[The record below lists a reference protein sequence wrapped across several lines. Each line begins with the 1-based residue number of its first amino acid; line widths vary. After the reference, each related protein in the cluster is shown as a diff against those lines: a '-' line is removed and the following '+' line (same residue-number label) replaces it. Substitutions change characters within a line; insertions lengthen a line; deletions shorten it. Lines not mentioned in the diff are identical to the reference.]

1 MHTKH
6 IIVAFLL
13 ALATSAPADLLFQED
28 FSYANGLTTNV
39 AVGTWLHHSGAGDS
53 FVTNG
58 ALQVNGARSED
69 INHQLGS
76 LYSTGTLYYSLS
88 LRVTSLPNNTGT
100 YIAHF
105 MNTSAGTHVD
115 RLWIRTNG
123 VATAGNF
130 VIGVGNN
137 SAVSTVWGSDLS
149 LNTDYLVVVGA
160 NLSTDQIQLWVN
172 PSDFS
177 SLSVTVTDAAFVNP
191 DAFAF
196 RQASGGGSVLVDSV
210 AVGTDFNSVVV
221 PEPGTLAF
229 VGLGA
234 VAFWA
239 RRKLRKHA

>member
-1 MHTKH
+1 MKT
-6 IIVAFLL
+6 IL
-13 ALATSAPADLLFQED
+13 ALFAFAFTTIAHADLIFQED

-69 INHQLGS
+69 VNRQLGS
-76 LYSTGTLYYSLS
+76 LYSTGTLYYSMS

-137 SAVSTVWGSDLS
+137 SAVSTVWGSDLT

-172 PSDFS
+172 PVDIN

-191 DAFAF
+191 DALAF

-221 PEPGTLAF
+221 PEPGTMVLLGL
-229 VGLGA
+229 GLGA
-234 VAFWA
+234 VVL
-239 RRKLRKHA
+239 RRRRFA